1 MVERVGAAAVVEVAE
16 VEMVVVV
23 VEVEVDRI
31 GRRLLGTPCA
41 SGDYGPA
48 PVVVRG

>member
-16 VEMVVVV
+16 VEMVV